1 MDMRPHTPGDGST
14 SPLLADEPLP
24 PGSDAEEIVD
34 AIDKRIRDRGSAQV
48 QEADESADAS
58 EGQQSGGSAADRPR
72 SDAAQDPTDDGADN
86 DQPA

>member
-1 MDMRPHTPGDGST
+1 MDTRPHTPGDGST

-34 AIDKRIRDRGSAQV
+34 AIDKRIRDRGSAEAQD
-48 QEADESADAS
+48 ADESADAS
-58 EGQQSGGSAADRPR
+58 EGQRSGGSAADRPR